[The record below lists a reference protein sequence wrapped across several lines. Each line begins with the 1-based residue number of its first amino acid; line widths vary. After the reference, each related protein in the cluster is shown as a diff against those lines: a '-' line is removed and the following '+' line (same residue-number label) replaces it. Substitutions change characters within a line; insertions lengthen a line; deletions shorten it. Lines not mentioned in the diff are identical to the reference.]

1 MTDDRSER
9 LRKRRRRSRHADD
22 GDSPEATD
30 AAEEPSEADGGR
42 RDGAEPA
49 QPAEPSKPSEQ
60 PDGDVATNG
69 EAAAE
74 SGDDAAR
81 GNGDATDGS
90 VKDSQVGTYMYLPK
104 SQTRSLSRVYNVLK
118 AEYEYEFDEPFEKNR
133 HFYPLVVRYGL
144 ARLEGMDAA
153 AVRDRLEELER

>member
-22 GDSPEATD
+22 GDDPEAAD
-30 AAEEPSEADGGR
+30 AAEEPSEADGQG

-60 PDGDVATNG
+60 PDGGVATNG

-74 SGDDAAR
+74 SGDDTAR
-81 GNGDATDGS
+81 ENGDGTDGS

-118 AEYEYEFDEPFEKNR
+118 TEYEYEFDEPFEKNR